1 MLNKGALLI
10 LGIMSFLNS
19 FSQVESTS
27 YSLMLK
33 ALIKESIPIVAV
45 ADLDQK
51 QIQSTTFIDSRE
63 KVEFDVSHIK
73 GATWV
78 GYDDFDMARMDAIS
92 KNEPIIIYC
101 SVGYRSEEIGEKL
114 IEAGYTNV
122 SNLYGGIFEWV
133 NQGKPIVDLSGKP
146 TTKIHGYSKTW
157 GIWLSKGE
165 KVY

>member
-1 MLNKGALLI
+1 
-10 LGIMSFLNS
+10 
-19 FSQVESTS
+19 
-27 YSLMLK
+27 MLK

-78 GYDDFDMARMDAIS
+78 GYDDFDMAKMDDIS

-101 SVGYRSEEIGEKL
+101 SVGYRSEKIGEKL
-114 IEAGYTNV
+114 LQAGYTNV

-133 NQGKPIVDLSGKP
+133 NQGKPIVDLSGDP

>member
-1 MLNKGALLI
+1 MLNKVALLI

-78 GYDDFDMARMDAIS
+78 GYDDFDMARMDDIS

-101 SVGYRSEEIGEKL
+101 SVGYRSEKIGEKL
-114 IEAGYTNV
+114 LQAGYTNV

>member
-1 MLNKGALLI
+1 MLNKVALLI

-51 QIQSTTFIDSRE
+51 QILSTTFIDSRE

-78 GYDDFDMARMDAIS
+78 GYDDFDMARMDDIS

-101 SVGYRSEEIGEKL
+101 SVGYRSEKIGEKL
-114 IEAGYTNV
+114 LQAGYTNV

-133 NQGKPIVDLSGKP
+133 NQGKPVVDLSGEP

>member
-1 MLNKGALLI
+1 M

-101 SVGYRSEEIGEKL
+101 SVGYRSEKIGEKL

>member
-1 MLNKGALLI
+1 
-10 LGIMSFLNS
+10 MSFLNS

-78 GYDDFDMARMDAIS
+78 GYDDFDMARMDDIS

-101 SVGYRSEEIGEKL
+101 SVGYRSEKIGEKL
-114 IEAGYTNV
+114 LQAGYTNV

>member
-1 MLNKGALLI
+1 
-10 LGIMSFLNS
+10 MSFLNS

-78 GYDDFDMARMDAIS
+78 GYDDFDMARMDDIS

-101 SVGYRSEEIGEKL
+101 SVGYRSEKIGEKL
-114 IEAGYTNV
+114 LQAGYTNV

-133 NQGKPIVDLSGKP
+133 NQGKPIVDLSGEP

-157 GIWLSKGE
+157 GIWLSQGE

>member
-1 MLNKGALLI
+1 MLNKVALLI
-10 LGIMSFLNS
+10 LGIMSFSNS

-101 SVGYRSEEIGEKL
+101 SVGYRSEKIGEKL
-114 IEAGYTNV
+114 LQAGYTNV

-133 NQGKPIVDLSGKP
+133 NQGKPVVDLSGEP

>member
-1 MLNKGALLI
+1 
-10 LGIMSFLNS
+10 MSFLNS

-45 ADLDQK
+45 ADLNQK

-78 GYDDFDMARMDAIS
+78 GYDDFDMARMDDIS

-101 SVGYRSEEIGEKL
+101 SVGYRSEKIGEKL

-133 NQGKPIVDLSGKP
+133 NQEKPIVDLSGKP

>member
-1 MLNKGALLI
+1 
-10 LGIMSFLNS
+10 MSFSNS

-101 SVGYRSEEIGEKL
+101 SVGYRSEKIGEKL
-114 IEAGYTNV
+114 LQAGYTNV

-133 NQGKPIVDLSGKP
+133 NQGKPVVDLSGEP

>member
-1 MLNKGALLI
+1 MLNKVALLI

-101 SVGYRSEEIGEKL
+101 SVGYRSEKIGEKL

-133 NQGKPIVDLSGKP
+133 NQEKPLVDLSGKP

>member
-1 MLNKGALLI
+1 MLNKVALLI
-10 LGIMSFLNS
+10 LGIMSFSNS

-73 GATWV
+73 GATCV

-101 SVGYRSEEIGEKL
+101 SVGYRSEKIGEKL
-114 IEAGYTNV
+114 LQAGYTNV

-133 NQGKPIVDLSGKP
+133 NQGKPVVDLSGEP

>member
-1 MLNKGALLI
+1 
-10 LGIMSFLNS
+10 MSFLNS

-78 GYDDFDMARMDAIS
+78 GYDDFDMARMDDIS

-101 SVGYRSEEIGEKL
+101 SVGYRSEKIGEKL
-114 IEAGYTNV
+114 LQAGYTNV

-133 NQGKPIVDLSGKP
+133 NQGKPIVDLSGEP
-146 TTKIHGYSKTW
+146 TTKIHAYSKTW

>member
-101 SVGYRSEEIGEKL
+101 SVGYRSEKIGEKL

>member
-1 MLNKGALLI
+1 MLNKVALLI

-101 SVGYRSEEIGEKL
+101 SVGYRSEKIGEKL

>member
-1 MLNKGALLI
+1 MLNKVALLI

-45 ADLDQK
+45 ADLNQK

-78 GYDDFDMARMDAIS
+78 GYDDFDMARMDDIS

-101 SVGYRSEEIGEKL
+101 SVGYRSEKIGEKL

-133 NQGKPIVDLSGKP
+133 NQEKPIVDLSGKP

>member
-1 MLNKGALLI
+1 
-10 LGIMSFLNS
+10 MSFLNS

-101 SVGYRSEEIGEKL
+101 SVGYRSEKIGEKL
-114 IEAGYTNV
+114 LQAGYTNV

-133 NQGKPIVDLSGKP
+133 NQGKPVVDLSGEP

>member
-1 MLNKGALLI
+1 MLNKVALLI

-78 GYDDFDMARMDAIS
+78 GYDDFDMARMDDIS

-101 SVGYRSEEIGEKL
+101 SVGYRSEKIGEKL
-114 IEAGYTNV
+114 LQAGYTNV

-133 NQGKPIVDLSGKP
+133 NQGKPIVDLSGEP

-157 GIWLSKGE
+157 GIWLSQGE

>member
-1 MLNKGALLI
+1 
-10 LGIMSFLNS
+10 MSFLNS

-78 GYDDFDMARMDAIS
+78 GYDDFDMAKMDDIS

-101 SVGYRSEEIGEKL
+101 SVGYRSEKIGEKL
-114 IEAGYTNV
+114 LQAGYTNV

-133 NQGKPIVDLSGKP
+133 NQGKPIVDLSGDP

>member
-1 MLNKGALLI
+1 
-10 LGIMSFLNS
+10 
-19 FSQVESTS
+19 
-27 YSLMLK
+27 MLK

-101 SVGYRSEEIGEKL
+101 SVGYRSEKIGEKL
-114 IEAGYTNV
+114 LQAGYTNV

-133 NQGKPIVDLSGKP
+133 NQGKPVVDLSGEP